1 MSFDEL
7 SSNGISRRPC
17 TACGDFCAELADI
30 SCDGVGLDCWI
41 HSEIRTITDANLFY
55 DAVKR
60 NLLKI
65 KPVENFQTST
75 ILLVKLSKL
84 KRSRIDSFLRD
95 YKRVKNN

>member
-7 SSNGISRRPC
+7 SSNVISRGQC
-17 TACGDFCAELADI
+17 TVCGDFSAELADI

-41 HSEIRTITDANLFY
+41 QCVIRTSTDANLFY

-65 KPVENFQTST
+65 EPAENFQTST
-75 ILLVKLSKL
+75 ILLVKLSRL